1 MIKSLT
7 AIAALALTAAT
18 AHAAFAPA
26 PLKGDAAV
34 AATLKRHAGY
44 GEIGKAMRSAK
55 KGIDGGDV
63 AAIRAGAAT
72 IDRLAPVAATWF
84 PRGTAMGEVTL
95 PGGHKV
101 GAKPEIW
108 AQPAQFAAVMK
119 NFRVAAANFNRTA
132 AGTNMAATTA
142 AFGALG
148 GTCKACHEKFR
159 AE

>member
-7 AIAALALTAAT
+7 AAAALALLAAS
-18 AHAAFAPA
+18 AHAAFAPT
-26 PLKGDAAV
+26 PLNGDAAV
-34 AATLKRHAGY
+34 SATLKRHAGY

-55 KGIDGGDV
+55 KGIDSGDMSAV
-63 AAIRAGAAT
+63 RAGAAT
-72 IDRLAPVAATWF
+72 INRLAPLAPGWF

-108 AQPAQFAAVMK
+108 TQPAQFAAAMK
-119 NFRVAAANFNRTA
+119 NFRVAAVNFNRA
-132 AGTNMAATTA
+132 AGGTDFAAMATA
-142 AFGALG
+142 QGALG
-148 GTCKACHEKFR
+148 ATCKGCHEKFR